1 MISLVSQKQVE
12 VLELLK
18 TKLLRNDLM
27 EFPPITDEKVHTQLI
42 LLESS
47 ESSNL
52 KVREIIQNEIE
63 SNTVI
68 KQQMKQMDEIALNR
82 HLEIDQ
88 IEQDIADL
96 NHKLS
101 KFIRE
106 NDLDPRGFVNLTSFE
121 QRQAEALI
129 ADKSKSQQDDLKWIK

>member
-27 EFPPITDEKVHTQLI
+27 EFPPITEEKVHTQLI

-52 KVREIIQNEIE
+52 KFREIIQNEIE

>member
-27 EFPPITDEKVHTQLI
+27 EFPPITEEKVHTQLI